1 MNNMLEW
8 LGSGLKIKRWLF
20 LVLIGTIIL
29 SYGFSNLKLASTL
42 SVQSILVSAI
52 LFAIGI
58 TAIVMGFLM
67 CQKRILQAVAE
78 SNISANTRNLNL
90 KKLLFDKKTLDKS
103 IKVVVIGQGEGM
115 ASLLNGM
122 KLFSNNVTAIVSTI
136 ETDAG
141 SSKEFEISEIKRA
154 MVALSENDE
163 RELNDFMNCKIGE
176 DLDVGT
182 MMLEVMTKI
191 HDNNFSRGVCALSDV
206 VAMSGKVLP
215 ATLDK
220 VSISAVLSDG
230 SRIHGKKQILSRVSE
245 NLPIEKVALVPER
258 CTPAPNVIK
267 SIREADAII
276 IGPGSLYTGILPILL
291 IKEINDEIRKS
302 KATKIFV
309 SNIMTEPGQTDG
321 YSLSD
326 YINVLH
332 EHAGKGIVD
341 YCIASE
347 SDIMPECVRKYNM
360 RGSDVIDIDRAKV
373 KNAGV
378 RLIVK
383 DMTVVSEQN
392 KIKHDSVALAKE
404 VVDIMCQNMDLM
416 SDKQALDY
424 YNVKSKLKEINSK
437 NKKKSVLLRNVKV
450 VSKKKNKR

>member
-1 MNNMLEW
+1 MDNMLEW
-8 LGSGLKIKRWLF
+8 LGSGLKIKRWLL
-20 LVLIGTIIL
+20 LVLLGTLIL
-29 SYGFSNLKLASTL
+29 SYGFSNLKLATTL
-42 SVQSILVSAI
+42 SVQSILTSAL

-67 CQKRILQAVAE
+67 CQKRILKAVAE
-78 SNISANTRNLNL
+78 ANISANTRSLNL

-115 ASLLNGM
+115 AALLNGM

-136 ETDAG
+136 ETDAN
-141 SSKEFEISEIKRA
+141 SNKEFEISEIKRA

-163 RELNDFMNCKIGE
+163 KELNDFMNCKIGE
-176 DLDVGT
+176 NLDVGT
-182 MMLEVMTKI
+182 MMLEVMTKT

-220 VSISAVLSDG
+220 ASISAVLSDG
-230 SRIHGKKQILSRVSE
+230 SRIHGKKEIMSR
-245 NLPIEKVALVPER
+245 NDKNIPIERVALVPER

-347 SDIMPECVRKYNM
+347 SDVMPECIRKYNM
-360 RGSDVIDIDRAKV
+360 RGSDVIDIDKTKV
-373 KNAGV
+373 KNTGV
-378 RLIVK
+378 RLVVK
-383 DMTVVSEQN
+383 DMSVVSEQN
-392 KIKHDSVALAKE
+392 RIKHDSVALAKE
-404 VVDIMCQNMDLM
+404 IVDIMCQNMDLM
-416 SDKQALDY
+416 SDKQTLDY

-437 NKKKSVLLRNVKV
+437 NKKKSVLLRDVKV
-450 VSKKKNKR
+450 VSKKNKKR